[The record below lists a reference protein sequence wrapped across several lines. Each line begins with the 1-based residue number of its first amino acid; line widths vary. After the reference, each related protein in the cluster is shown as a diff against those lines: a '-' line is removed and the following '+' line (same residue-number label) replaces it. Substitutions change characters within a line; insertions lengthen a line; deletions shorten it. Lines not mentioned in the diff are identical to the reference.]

1 MKGEGPRRMP
11 GALVVGVRR
20 RGLGSGSKK
29 DVFSW
34 ARVDERRVLDIPGS
48 GDRSNLKPWR
58 GALQT

>member
-1 MKGEGPRRMP
+1 MP

-48 GDRSNLKPWR
+48 RDRSNLKPWR